1 MKFCIQISADKSG
14 HFLHTL
20 GISISMRV
28 LCLVFILLHLIL
40 IDAYL
45 NSKEY
50 SSSRFPQQRTRSGI
64 IQSINNREYI
74 RQYTNNIGK
83 LFAIKNSEYF
93 KNLRNVIN
101 VSNAIVIF
109 FCILSVPHFSNAK
122 DLESSVTIYRSGKN
136 PDAQSNKD
144 SKVGTKKDINFLR
157 CMSNCK
163 SQCQLPG
170 EGLVKTDCVQDCQ
183 DQCCDS
189 YEQCS
194 FKIKI
199 NTGNSI

>member
-1 MKFCIQISADKSG
+1 
-14 HFLHTL
+14 
-20 GISISMRV
+20 MRV
-28 LCLVFILLHLIL
+28 RFLVFILLHLVL
-40 IDAYL
+40 IDAYFAFL

-50 SSSRFPQQRTRSGI
+50 RSGGVSRFPQQRGI
-64 IQSINNREYI
+64 IQSINNPEYI
-74 RQYTNNIGK
+74 RQHTNNIGK
-83 LFAIKNSEYF
+83 LFAIKNSESF
-93 KNLRNVIN
+93 KNLRNVFH
-101 VSNAIVIF
+101 VSNAIIVIF

-122 DLESSVTIYRSGKN
+122 DLESSVSIYRSGKN
-136 PDAQSNKD
+136 PDALSNSNKD

-163 SQCQLPG
+163 SKCQLPG

>member
-1 MKFCIQISADKSG
+1 
-14 HFLHTL
+14 
-20 GISISMRV
+20 MRV
-28 LCLVFILLHLIL
+28 QFLVFILVHLIL
-40 IDAYL
+40 IDAYFAFL
-45 NSKEY
+45 NSKD
-50 SSSRFPQQRTRSGI
+50 SSSCHLPKQRSGM

-74 RQYTNNIGK
+74 RQCTSNMGK
-83 LFAIKNSEYF
+83 LFPIKNLESF
-93 KNLRNVIN
+93 KNLRNVFHI
-101 VSNAIVIF
+101 SNAIVILL
-109 FCILSVPHFSNAK
+109 CIFSVPHFSNAK
-122 DLESSVTIYRSGKN
+122 DLESSVPIYRSGKN
-136 PDAQSNKD
+136 PDPLSNSNKD

-163 SQCQLPG
+163 SQCQMPG

>member
-1 MKFCIQISADKSG
+1 MIGVRF
-14 HFLHTL
+14 FL
-20 GISISMRV
+20 
-28 LCLVFILLHLIL
+28 CILLHLVL
-40 IDAYL
+40 IDAYKYCRRL
-45 NSKEY
+45 
-50 SSSRFPQQRTRSGI
+50 PQHRGGI
-64 IQSINNREYI
+64 IIRSIRNRECF
-74 RQYTNNIGK
+74 RQHTNNGCR
-83 LFAIKNSEYF
+83 LFATKNSDSF
-93 KNLRNVIN
+93 KKLRNIFHI
-101 VSNAIVIF
+101 SNAVIF
-109 FCILSVPHFSNAK
+109 FWLSVPHFSDAK
-122 DLESSVTIYRSGKN
+122 DLESSVLIYRSGKN
-136 PDAQSNKD
+136 PDASSNINKD

>member
-1 MKFCIQISADKSG
+1 MLIGARLLLCIVLHVLLIEAFSKKGSECIRRRFSVLDRDFITRKSFRLLAIKTSDSFITSRNFT
-14 HFLHTL
+14 HL
-20 GISISMRV
+20 SN
-28 LCLVFILLHLIL
+28 ILLFI
-40 IDAYL
+40 
-45 NSKEY
+45 
-50 SSSRFPQQRTRSGI
+50 
-64 IQSINNREYI
+64 
-74 RQYTNNIGK
+74 
-83 LFAIKNSEYF
+83 
-93 KNLRNVIN
+93 
-101 VSNAIVIF
+101 
-109 FCILSVPHFSNAK
+109 CLSLPDLSNAK
-122 DLESSVTIYRSGKN
+122 ELSTTEYLPIYRSGKN
-136 PDAQSNKD
+136 PEAFSNSNKD

-199 NTGNSI
+199 NTGNTI